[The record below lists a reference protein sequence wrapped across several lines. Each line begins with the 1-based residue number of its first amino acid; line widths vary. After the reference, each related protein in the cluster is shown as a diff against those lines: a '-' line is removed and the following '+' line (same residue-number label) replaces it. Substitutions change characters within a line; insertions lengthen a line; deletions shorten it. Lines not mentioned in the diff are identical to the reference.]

1 MHSVK
6 IADHNA
12 FYIHFTYEWPL
23 FYHQSIINGNNCAE
37 MNPSVGSYNFGMII
51 VNFVIRYLHRSDAAM
66 HIIHRPLIKS
76 Y

>member
-12 FYIHFTYEWPL
+12 FYTHFTSEWPL
-23 FYHQSIINGNNCAE
+23 FCHQSIINGNNCAE
-37 MNPSVGSYNFGMII
+37 MSPSVGSYNFGMII
-51 VNFVIRYLHRSDAAM
+51 VNFAIRYTACDAAM
-66 HIIHRPLIKS
+66 QIIHRPLIKR